1 MRNETTAAG
10 KVVVITGASSGPVA
24 CRRAS
29 TRARSRRACGRHR
42 PNGSNGCSA
51 SWNSSKRSSA
61 QVATDFRRLVDAL
74 ARAGVEFVIVGGVAV
89 VAHGHRRAA
98 LLQRRRSQSRRSGQR
113 RLPRIKR
120 QELFESQHESG
131 RDVQDIQAPCTE
143 CLGMQGTQALGFG
156 HDRRE
161 RG

>member
-1 MRNETTAAG
+1 MCLVFTPL
-10 KVVVITGASSGPVA
+10 VLDVTGTLG
-24 CRRAS
+24 
-29 TRARSRRACGRHR
+29 
-42 PNGSNGCSA
+42 
-51 SWNSSKRSSA
+51 
-61 QVATDFRRLVDAL
+61 L
-74 ARAGVEFVIVGGVAV
+74 APLA
-89 VAHGHRRAA
+89 
-98 LLQRRRSQSRRSGQR
+98 